1 MNEGGVDDAVR
12 RRRAAAQAVEVLEV
26 AALDFGA
33 RVGERL
39 GVGVRA
45 GQTDDAVAG
54 GDEVPDDGGTDE
66 AGRAGDE
73 YAHEILLDFAAAAR
87 SSASPWAQ
95 EIGA

>member
-1 MNEGGVDDAVR
+1 
-12 RRRAAAQAVEVLEV
+12 LEI

-39 GVGVRA
+39 GVCVRT
-45 GQTDDAVAG
+45 GQADDAVAG
-54 GDEVPDDGGTDE
+54 GDEVLDDGGTDK

-87 SSASPWAQ
+87 SSASPWAY